1 MWLRTMAINVVSFE
15 VQDKDQ
21 ESDDENNEIQD
32 TDVKLLEPEINDLL
46 EEIEYKTNNRTNFAG
61 ILDHVNNSHSNS
73 NDDIK
78 LPYPDMPTKKR
89 PIVSEEQKYV
99 ANKIFEKFKSN
110 CLPEIEKSKYKYF
123 TINIFLPYF
132 KSLGKFL

>member
-1 MWLRTMAINVVSFE
+1 MAINVVSFE

-73 NDDIK
+73 SDDIK

-99 ANKIFEKFKSN
+99 ANEIFEKFKSN
-110 CLPEIEKSKYKYF
+110 WLPEKEKSKYKYF
-123 TINIFLPYF
+123 TINVFLPYF
-132 KSLGKFL
+132 NSLGKFL